1 MPPTDVE
8 IARKIPMD
16 FNLDIVPSENLKTF
30 LRSQKKKKIEYLSN
44 IKYTTIKKKMEVE
57 NFELSLNL

>member
-30 LRSQKKKKIEYLSN
+30 QRSQKKKKIEYLSN
-44 IKYTTIKKKMEVE
+44 IKYTTIKKKKWK
-57 NFELSLNL
+57 SKISSYH